1 MKELLS
7 TTSCSIQ
14 QTETHHA
21 DSHRAYGF
29 VGVSV
34 CESYAVRLKARMSV
48 EFEQEKG
55 GEEGAFVYFVWW
67 CRLKGVILYLN
78 NSTFGSDEVNG
89 VNEVNDDT

>member
-7 TTSCSIQ
+7 TTSCSKQ

-29 VGVSV
+29 VGVAV

-48 EFEQEKG
+48 EFEQEKE
-55 GEEGAFVYFVWW
+55 GEEGAFVFFVWW

-78 NSTFGSDEVNG
+78 NSTFGSDEVI
-89 VNEVNDDT
+89 EVTPN

>member
-1 MKELLS
+1 MKQLLS
-7 TTSCSIQ
+7 TTSCSKQ

-21 DSHRAYGF
+21 DTHKAHGF

-48 EFEQEKG
+48 EFEQEKE
-55 GEEGAFVYFVWW
+55 GEEGSFVYFVWW

-78 NSTFGSDEVNG
+78 NIGNQ
-89 VNEVNDDT
+89 

>member
-21 DSHRAYGF
+21 DTHKAHGF
-29 VGVSV
+29 VGVPV

-48 EFEQEKG
+48 VFEQEKG
-55 GEEGAFVYFVWW
+55 GE
-67 CRLKGVILYLN
+67 GVLLCFL
-78 NSTFGSDEVNG
+78 FGG
-89 VNEVNDDT
+89 VD